1 MAANTRPPRTG
12 EVPTNITTQEVP
24 TIGVLSS
31 LGGLNTITD
40 LQVPTVTTIVAV
52 ENIGVEEE
60 EVEELLTSAGDR
72 NRGGDMIMI
81 GLRLMIAPPIMTVVG
96 PHLIIEAVSTTE
108 GEAVSTTEATIEAT
122 TEATTEGEAVLTIVD
137 VLMTVPVTV
146 SAGSDRLDSQDRP
159 EEDTII
165 IRMGVWTASVLVLVV
180 AAVVARAT

>member
-60 EVEELLTSAGDR
+60 EVEEVEELLTSAGDR

-96 PHLIIEAVSTTE
+96 PHLIIEAVS
-108 GEAVSTTEATIEAT
+108 
-122 TEATTEGEAVLTIVD
+122 TTEGEAVLTIVD

>member
-60 EVEELLTSAGDR
+60 EVEEVEELLTSAGDR

-108 GEAVSTTEATIEAT
+108 GEAVSTTEAT
-122 TEATTEGEAVLTIVD
+122 TEATTEGEAVLTTVD
-137 VLMTVPVTV
+137 VSMTVPVTV

-165 IRMGVWTASVLVLVV
+165 IRMGVWTASVLVLAA